1 MTFWYELKPA
11 HVHVGVCYVSQL
23 DGGGSGVVTR
33 FKIMNWERTSTYEDF

>member
-11 HVHVGVCYVSQL
+11 HGHVGICCVSQL
-23 DGGGSGVVTR
+23 DGGGSGVVTL